1 MSTDAFWA
9 LVDRARSEASN
20 AADVGE
26 VAARFADVL
35 AEQDP
40 AFIANVAHELR
51 TAMAAGYGWPLWG
64 AAYLIRGG
72 CSDDG
77 FDYFLAWLVGQGR
90 ETFQAAFAD
99 PDSLADLPDEV
110 LEDSGDDEEMLNAPW
125 VAYRRAADADLP
137 LQPVPRPD
145 LGEGWDFDDPAEMSA
160 RYPRLW
166 ERFGGQ

>member
-9 LVDRARSEASN
+9 LIDRARSEASDP
-20 AADVGE
+20 ADVGE

-40 AFIANVAHELR
+40 AFIANTAFEMR
-51 TAMAAGYGWPLWG
+51 TVMAAVHDRPLRG

-72 CSDDG
+72 CSGDG
-77 FDYFLAWLVGQGR
+77 FDPFLAWLVGQGR

-110 LEDSGDDEEMLNAPW
+110 LKNAGDDAMLNATSE
-125 VAYRRAADADLP
+125 AYRRAADAELP
-137 LQPVPRPD
+137 AQPVPRPE
-145 LGEGWDFDDPAEMSA
+145 LGEDWDFDDPAEMSA

-166 ERFGGQ
+166 ARFGRA